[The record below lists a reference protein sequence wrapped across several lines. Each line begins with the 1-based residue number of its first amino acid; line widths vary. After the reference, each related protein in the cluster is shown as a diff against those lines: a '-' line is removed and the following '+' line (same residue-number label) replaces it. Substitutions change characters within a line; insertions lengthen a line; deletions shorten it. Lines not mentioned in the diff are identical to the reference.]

1 MENHHFYQ
9 CLLILKAEGNDI
21 LKSLPSNE
29 YKEVIKIIEQC
40 ILSTDLEQYF
50 KKKDRFADLVKSG
63 EKEWRE
69 PQKRELI
76 RAMMMTACD
85 LSAICKP
92 WRIQKRVAEMVASEF
107 FEQGDL
113 EKSMQQTPNPMMD
126 RNRKDEL
133 PSM

>member
-1 MENHHFYQ
+1 MQ
-9 CLLILKAEGNDI
+9 
-21 LKSLPSNE
+21 
-29 YKEVIKIIEQC
+29 
-40 ILSTDLEQYF
+40 
-50 KKKDRFADLVKSG
+50 SG
-63 EKEWRE
+63 EKDWADGN
-69 PQKRELI
+69 KRDLL

-126 RNRKDEL
+126 RARKSEL
-133 PSM
+133 PAM

>member
-1 MENHHFYQ
+1 MR
-9 CLLILKAEGNDI
+9 A
-21 LKSLPSNE
+21 
-29 YKEVIKIIEQC
+29 
-40 ILSTDLEQYF
+40 
-50 KKKDRFADLVKSG
+50 G
-63 EKEWRE
+63 EKEWAD
-69 PQKRELI
+69 PQKRDLI

-92 WRIQKRVAEMVASEF
+92 WRVQKRVAEMVVSSCVVSICKQLYEYIILLQASEF